1 MIPNEIIDFI
11 SHSLNI
17 KLLDTQTVSGG
28 SINQAVK
35 LSTDKGDYFLKWNRD
50 APDDFFEKE
59 AEGLMHLRTVK
70 SDIIIPEVIE
80 VGRPKK
86 KMPGFLLMEF
96 IKKSP
101 HGDSFQFGAELARL
115 HQTKTETFG
124 LDEDNYIGSLP
135 QKNHRHE
142 RWDSF
147 FIEERINPQLQ
158 MAIDSGKMDVE
169 ILSNWGQLSSQLK
182 DLLPPCAPSLLHGD
196 LWSGNYMF
204 NEAGKAVLIDPAVY
218 YGHPE
223 MDLAFSKMFGG
234 FSPEFYDGYE
244 SVQPLEPGF
253 EDRIDIYNL
262 YPLLVHVNLF
272 GGGYVNQAVQFLKQ
286 F

>member
-11 SHSLNI
+11 SHSLDF
-17 KLLDTQTVSGG
+17 KLLNTQSVSGG

-35 LSTDKGDYFLKWNRD
+35 LSTNKGDFFLKWNRN
-50 APDDFFEKE
+50 APDDFFKKE
-59 AEGLMHLRTVK
+59 AEGLVHLRTAK
-70 SDIIIPEVIE
+70 SDLIIPEVFA
-80 VGRPKK
+80 VGQPKK
-86 KMPGFLLMEF
+86 KLPGFLLMEF
-96 IKKSP
+96 IKEGSA
-101 HGDSFQFGAELARL
+101 GDSFQFGAELAKL

-142 RWDSF
+142 HWDSF
-147 FIEERINPQLQ
+147 FIEERINPQLK
-158 MAIDSGKMDVE
+158 MAVDSGKINVE

-182 DLLPPCAPSLLHGD
+182 DLLPPCEPSLLHGD
-196 LWSGNYMF
+196 LWSGNYLF
-204 NEAGKAVLIDPAVY
+204 NKDGKAVLIDPAIY

-234 FSPEFYDGYE
+234 FSKEFYDGYE

-253 EDRIDIYNL
+253 DARIDIYNL

-272 GGGYVNQAVQFLKQ
+272 GGGYTNQAVQFLKQ